1 MMGPPYGS
9 QVTMIS
15 SPAKSELYEISQL
28 YNFLEEACMDMRVRF
43 VSIEK
48 KGTDKLLSPLC
59 VFSAAF
65 VLTACLQLSP
75 KSLD

>member
-1 MMGPPYGS
+1 
-9 QVTMIS
+9 MIS

-48 KGTDKLLSPLC
+48 KGTDKLLS
-59 VFSAAF
+59 
-65 VLTACLQLSP
+65 
-75 KSLD
+75 